1 MGNPTQ
7 STSLGVIEALEEIMM
22 AYRSLPP
29 RPSIEEV
36 EAAMAVIG
44 TADSEQELRVGE
56 IAKMQRPPDVPQKIF
71 SLLQEVK
78 RNLAL
83 LQGQQQRREAM
94 ALVELDKRLQVFD
107 ELIQRVSKAV
117 SGEEA
122 EEVEG
127 EEEENW
133 KEEVKDGFGEVMH
146 RIGRSLSLVEK
157 LKEEKKG
164 EMDVSTGL
172 ANSLSKPDA
181 HSGQFIL
188 VFAYLP
194 YNDCFLCLILSS
206 IMLK

>member
-7 STSLGVIEALEEIMM
+7 SNSLGVIEAVEEIMM
-22 AYRSLPP
+22 TYRSLPP

-56 IAKMQRPPDVPQKIF
+56 IAKMQRPPDVPQKLF

-83 LQGQQQRREAM
+83 LQGQQQRSEAL

-107 ELIQRVSKAV
+107 DLIQRVSKAV
-117 SGEEA
+117 SGEVA
-122 EEVEG
+122 EG

-133 KEEVKDGFGEVMH
+133 EEVKDGFGEVMH
-146 RIGRSLSLVEK
+146 GIGRSLSLVEK
-157 LKEEKKG
+157 LKEEKKV
-164 EMDVSTGL
+164 ETGL

-188 VFAYLP
+188 AFPYLL
-194 YNDCFLCLILSS
+194 YNDCCLCLILSS
-206 IMLK
+206 FMLK